1 MSSKRV
7 LRIGIAPR
15 DYVRRRMLDIA
26 KRARRQRSDEPR
38 V

>member
-7 LRIGIAPR
+7 LHIGIAPR
-15 DYVRRRMLDIA
+15 DYVHRRMLDIA
-26 KRARRQRSDEPR
+26 KGARRQRSDEPR